1 MESEQIETSSY
12 DKFNA
17 KSYLKRN
24 YRVRP
29 DGIPDSPEDW
39 LPWLLKNLKDTF
51 AGGELSGERM
61 LDVGTGPA
69 IHNLISA
76 ARHFPNITCAEFC
89 QENREEV
96 ERWIHGEEDAFD
108 WDPFIKYVCGLEG
121 EGDWEARK
129 EALRDAIQHL
139 VFCDVRDKNPLGAMD
154 GGPYDVVSSMFT
166 LCGAARDKADFDD
179 IVSNVG
185 SLVKPGGTLIL
196 VCDLEATQY
205 SDGDI
210 TFPHTFLEASYI
222 RQAVRNCGFTDVEDD
237 ILDFRSTEGRPGLNW
252 NGTGYIYLTARRCSE

>member
-1 MESEQIETSSY
+1 MGLKRKKISSY
-12 DKFNA
+12 DRDTFNA
-17 KSYLKRN
+17 KGYLKRN
-24 YRVRP
+24 YRARP

-51 AGGELSGERM
+51 AGGKLSGERL

-76 ARHFPNITCAEFC
+76 ARHFPDITCAEFC

-121 EGDWEARK
+121 EEDWEARK
-129 EALRDAIQHL
+129 EALRDAIQHV
-139 VFCDVRDKNPLGAMD
+139 VFCDVRDKNPLGAFN
-154 GGPYDVVSSMFT
+154 GGPYDVVSSILA
-166 LCGAARDKADFDD
+166 LCGAAKDKAEFDA

-196 VCDLEATQY
+196 VCDLGTTHC
-205 SDGDI
+205 SDGDRSYR
-210 TFPHTFLEASYI
+210 HTPLDAAYI
-222 RQAVRNCGFTDVEDD
+222 LQTVRNSGFTDVQNDT
-237 ILDFRSTEGRPGLNW
+237 LLFRGTERLKGWKGL
-252 NGTGYIYLTARRCSE
+252 IYLTARRCLE